1 MSLSSF
7 SSLSSYSSESDIGT
21 LLDFNLFKSSSSR
34 PRADANANAHAHT
47 RRRSSESPRI
57 KDRDSKPSPS
67 SRHTHTHTHTRAK
80 RRSITPTRTP
90 VSSSK
95 YDDGSRALVP
105 YSFHSPGSKSGIS
118 YSDID
123 RWRAGT
129 VGGSDF
135 TYSSESSVT
144 VSSVT
149 SPSYN
154 SSASRTRSSRID
166 SSSRRSAASDYKRL
180 KAPSIASQ
188 HPHPAIHHDPSQI
201 CEHCHRPPH
210 QIHGRTDVLP
220 ALRLEP
226 YSAFL
231 AAYRLSRLSC
241 PDALERSTTLDP
253 DDPFTIPPGLS
264 EHPTIPPHLHPEL
277 SASERRARRLALLL
291 DSDDPEIR
299 DWAQA
304 EYLKLGRNERRLVR
318 EGVFEVKVA
327 LDGVDEHIPE
337 DWSAN
342 EREEDLEKLKE
353 RLERAKE
360 SREEREEVEREMG
373 WAREMFGKWFIDG
386 RVDGV
391 FRLAA
396 DVLDGFLKEVAR
408 DEGEEWVIA
417 EAKEEA
423 AEGQSPTLSKVVP
436 KSRGPSSTLGSKTL
450 GAEQVAPMLATSS
463 ASVASSKRKGK
474 QRPEPTSK
482 VEREPEPEPE
492 PEPTSAPAADPEPKV
507 EDPEPALVESPRAQ
521 SHADPSPERSP
532 SPVPVPLPVLHPSIF
547 SEDGLLNYAI
557 NSIHPE
563 PPPEPSAPVEQEQ
576 VRAESQVSS
585 DNHTITPQDRSPNP
599 AVQHDTYADF
609 YAKDSRRRR
618 TPLLHVKPLPN
629 NQPLPK
635 PEREYDSYADFYA
648 NDSRL
653 MKHVDDRPLPALV
666 KKEAAKTADRSSRP
680 QSSSKPPKLTIPS
693 KAPADPPRV
702 SEPKPKHR
710 RRSDSR
716 HRHRHKSQSSFEDF
730 AVSSKIS
737 GSSGRLTTPAASD
750 VRSRSRSRENRHRSH
765 RKSAHKSRRPSP
777 GLTSP
782 TPSHGSRRRRDS
794 HSRRETPPLPV
805 PAPKPKPV
813 LTSKRS
819 WVPFRMKGGA
829 LSNGTPSRTSSPEP
843 IPVMPHGTSYNVP
856 GALTSTMA
864 SDQGEREDGGK
875 GDDGCAQE
883 DAVVPPAPP
892 LPPVQFWLPGFP
904 AYKMNLGRSGGSVS
918 ASTEDDRR
926 RRRHRD
932 HHHNRH
938 SSSTFTSTSVS
949 SASSTSRVLQPIPP
963 PPVFLALGA
972 RRACVPYTP
981 AFQGIDVRVVRPLS
995 AREKLAMR
1003 DAVSVLVRLGAK
1015 VVGAEA
1021 GGLGVRGEMWSLS
1034 YVGFQ

>member
-1 MSLSSF
+1 
-7 SSLSSYSSESDIGT
+7 
-21 LLDFNLFKSSSSR
+21 
-34 PRADANANAHAHT
+34 
-47 RRRSSESPRI
+47 
-57 KDRDSKPSPS
+57 
-67 SRHTHTHTHTRAK
+67 
-80 RRSITPTRTP
+80 
-90 VSSSK
+90 
-95 YDDGSRALVP
+95 
-105 YSFHSPGSKSGIS
+105 
-118 YSDID
+118 
-123 RWRAGT
+123 
-129 VGGSDF
+129 
-135 TYSSESSVT
+135 
-144 VSSVT
+144 
-149 SPSYN
+149 
-154 SSASRTRSSRID
+154 
-166 SSSRRSAASDYKRL
+166 
-180 KAPSIASQ
+180 
-188 HPHPAIHHDPSQI
+188 
-201 CEHCHRPPH
+201 
-210 QIHGRTDVLP
+210 
-220 ALRLEP
+220 
-226 YSAFL
+226 
-231 AAYRLSRLSC
+231 
-241 PDALERSTTLDP
+241 
-253 DDPFTIPPGLS
+253 
-264 EHPTIPPHLHPEL
+264 
-277 SASERRARRLALLL
+277 LL

-360 SREEREEVEREMG
+360 RREEREDDEREMV

-396 DVLDGFLKEVAR
+396 EVLDEFLKGVAR
-408 DEGEEWVIA
+408 DEGEEWVVG
-417 EAKEEA
+417 ETMEEA

-450 GAEQVAPMLATSS
+450 GAEQVAPMGAASS
-463 ASVASSKRKGK
+463 ASVASSKRKGN
-474 QRPEPTSK
+474 QRSEPVSR
-482 VEREPEPEPE
+482 VEREPEPESKPEPEPEPKPEPKPE
-492 PEPTSAPAADPEPKV
+492 PEPTFAPAAEPEAKV
-507 EDPEPALVESPRAQ
+507 DVPEPALVESPRAL

-547 SEDGLLNYAI
+547 SEEGLLNYAI

-585 DNHTITPQDRSPNP
+585 DNHTITPQGHSSNS

-609 YAKDSRRRR
+609 YAKDPRRRR

-635 PEREYDSYADFYA
+635 PEREYDSYADFYE
-648 NDSRL
+648 NDSRR

-702 SEPKPKHR
+702 SESKHR
-710 RRSDSR
+710 RRSGSR
-716 HRHRHKSQSSFEDF
+716 HRNRHKAPSSFEDF
-730 AVSSKIS
+730 VISSKIS

-750 VRSRSRSRENRHRSH
+750 ARSRSRSRSRSRENRHRSH
-765 RKSAHKSRRPSP
+765 RKSAHRSRRPSP

-782 TPSHGSRRRRDS
+782 TPSHGSRRHRDS

-813 LTSKRS
+813 LAPKRS
-819 WVPFRMKGGA
+819 WVPFRIKGGA
-829 LSNGTPSRTSSPEP
+829 ASDGSPSRTSSPEP
-843 IPVMPHGTSYNVP
+843 IPVMPRGTSYNVP

-864 SDQGEREDGGK
+864 SEQGEREDGGN
-875 GDDGCAQE
+875 GNDGHAQE

-904 AYKMNLGRSGGSVS
+904 AYKMNLGRSGRSVS

-926 RRRHRD
+926 RRRDRD
-932 HHHNRH
+932 HHHT
-938 SSSTFTSTSVS
+938 SSVSSAS
-949 SASSTSRVLQPIPP
+949 SASSTSRVLQPPP

-981 AFQGIDVRVVRPLS
+981 AFQGIDIRVVRPLS
-995 AREKLAMR
+995 VREKLAMR

>member
-1 MSLSSF
+1 
-7 SSLSSYSSESDIGT
+7 
-21 LLDFNLFKSSSSR
+21 
-34 PRADANANAHAHT
+34 
-47 RRRSSESPRI
+47 
-57 KDRDSKPSPS
+57 
-67 SRHTHTHTHTRAK
+67 
-80 RRSITPTRTP
+80 
-90 VSSSK
+90 
-95 YDDGSRALVP
+95 
-105 YSFHSPGSKSGIS
+105 
-118 YSDID
+118 
-123 RWRAGT
+123 
-129 VGGSDF
+129 
-135 TYSSESSVT
+135 
-144 VSSVT
+144 
-149 SPSYN
+149 
-154 SSASRTRSSRID
+154 
-166 SSSRRSAASDYKRL
+166 
-180 KAPSIASQ
+180 
-188 HPHPAIHHDPSQI
+188 
-201 CEHCHRPPH
+201 
-210 QIHGRTDVLP
+210 
-220 ALRLEP
+220 
-226 YSAFL
+226 
-231 AAYRLSRLSC
+231 
-241 PDALERSTTLDP
+241 
-253 DDPFTIPPGLS
+253 
-264 EHPTIPPHLHPEL
+264 
-277 SASERRARRLALLL
+277 
-291 DSDDPEIR
+291 
-299 DWAQA
+299 
-304 EYLKLGRNERRLVR
+304 
-318 EGVFEVKVA
+318 
-327 LDGVDEHIPE
+327 
-337 DWSAN
+337 
-342 EREEDLEKLKE
+342 
-353 RLERAKE
+353 
-360 SREEREEVEREMG
+360 
-373 WAREMFGKWFIDG
+373 MFGKWFIDG

-396 DVLDGFLKEVAR
+396 EVLDELLKGVAR
-408 DEGEEWVIA
+408 DEGEEWVIG
-417 EAKEEA
+417 EAMEEA
-423 AEGQSPTLSKVVP
+423 TEGQSPTLSNVVP

-450 GAEQVAPMLATSS
+450 GAEQVAPMGAASS

-474 QRPEPTSK
+474 QRSEPVSK
-482 VEREPEPEPE
+482 VEREPEPEPEPESKPEPE
-492 PEPTSAPAADPEPKV
+492 PEPTSAPAADPEAKV
-507 EDPEPALVESPRAQ
+507 EDPEPALIESPRAL

-547 SEDGLLNYAI
+547 SEEGLLNYAI

-563 PPPEPSAPVEQEQ
+563 PPPEPTAPVEQEQ

-585 DNHTITPQDRSPNP
+585 DNHTITPQGHSSNS

-609 YAKDSRRRR
+609 YAKDPRRRR

-702 SEPKPKHR
+702 SESKHR

-716 HRHRHKSQSSFEDF
+716 HRNRHKSPSSFENF
-730 AVSSKIS
+730 AISSQIS

-750 VRSRSRSRENRHRSH
+750 ARSRSRSRSRSRENRHRSH
-765 RKSAHKSRRPSP
+765 RKSAHRSRRPSP

-782 TPSHGSRRRRDS
+782 TPSHGSRRRRHS

-805 PAPKPKPV
+805 PAPKPKPKPV
-813 LTSKRS
+813 LEPKRS
-819 WVPFRMKGGA
+819 WVPFRIKGGA
-829 LSNGTPSRTSSPEP
+829 ASHGSPSRTSSPEP
-843 IPVMPHGTSYNVP
+843 IPVMPRGTSYNVP

-864 SDQGEREDGGK
+864 SDRGEREDGGN
-875 GDDGCAQE
+875 GNDGHAQE

-904 AYKMNLGRSGGSVS
+904 AYKMNLGRSGRSVS
-918 ASTEDDRR
+918 ASMEDDRR

-932 HHHNRH
+932 HHHT
-938 SSSTFTSTSVS
+938 SSASTSVS
-949 SASSTSRVLQPIPP
+949 SASSTSRVLQPPP

-981 AFQGIDVRVVRPLS
+981 AFQGIDIRVVRPLS

>member
-1 MSLSSF
+1 MR
-7 SSLSSYSSESDIGT
+7 T
-21 LLDFNLFKSSSSR
+21 LPYGLIHPL
-34 PRADANANAHAHT
+34 PVIPLIANFPHFFCICQ
-47 RRRSSESPRI
+47 R
-57 KDRDSKPSPS
+57 
-67 SRHTHTHTHTRAK
+67 
-80 RRSITPTRTP
+80 
-90 VSSSK
+90 
-95 YDDGSRALVP
+95 L
-105 YSFHSPGSKSGIS
+105 
-118 YSDID
+118 ID
-123 RWRAGT
+123 
-129 VGGSDF
+129 
-135 TYSSESSVT
+135 
-144 VSSVT
+144 
-149 SPSYN
+149 
-154 SSASRTRSSRID
+154 
-166 SSSRRSAASDYKRL
+166 
-180 KAPSIASQ
+180 
-188 HPHPAIHHDPSQI
+188 
-201 CEHCHRPPH
+201 RPPH
-210 QIHGRTDVLP
+210 EIHGRTDVLP

-241 PDALERSTTLDP
+241 ADALERSTTLDP

-264 EHPTIPPHLHPEL
+264 ERPTIPPYLHPEL
-277 SASERRARRLALLL
+277 PANERRARRLALLL

-304 EYLKLGRNERRLVR
+304 EYLKLGRNERQLVR

-327 LDGVDEHIPE
+327 LDGADERIPE

-360 SREEREEVEREMG
+360 RREDREEDEREMV
-373 WAREMFGKWFIDG
+373 WAREMFGKWFVDG

-396 DVLDGFLKEVAR
+396 EILDTFLKEVAR
-408 DEGEEWVIA
+408 DEGEEWVVE
-417 EAKEEA
+417 EAAA
-423 AEGQSPTLSKVVP
+423 AEGQSPTLSKDVP

-450 GAEQVAPMLATSS
+450 GAEQVAPMGAASS

-474 QRPEPTSK
+474 QRSEPASK
-482 VEREPEPEPE
+482 VEDEPEQESKLEPEPEPE
-492 PEPTSAPAADPEPKV
+492 PETTSAPAADPEAKV
-507 EDPEPALVESPRAQ
+507 EEPEPAHVESPRAL
-521 SHADPSPERSP
+521 SHTDHSPERSP
-532 SPVPVPLPVLHPSIF
+532 SPVPVPLTVLHPSIF
-547 SEDGLLNYAI
+547 SEEGLLNYAI

-563 PPPEPSAPVEQEQ
+563 PPTEPSAPVEQEQ

-585 DNHTITPQDRSPNP
+585 DNHTITPQGHSSNP
-599 AVQHDTYADF
+599 PVQHDTYADF
-609 YAKDSRRRR
+609 YAKDPRRRR

-635 PEREYDSYADFYA
+635 PEREYDSYADFYE

-653 MKHVDDRPLPALV
+653 RKHVDDRPLPALV

-702 SEPKPKHR
+702 SESKHR
-710 RRSDSR
+710 RRSHSR
-716 HRHRHKSQSSFEDF
+716 HRNRHKAPASLEDLAISSQ
-730 AVSSKIS
+730 IS
-737 GSSGRLTTPAASD
+737 VSSGRLTTPAASD
-750 VRSRSRSRENRHRSH
+750 ARSRSRSRSRSRENRHRSH
-765 RKSAHKSRRPSP
+765 RKSAHRSRRPSP

-782 TPSHGSRRRRDS
+782 TPSHGSRRHRDS

-805 PAPKPKPV
+805 PAPKPRPIPV
-813 LTSKRS
+813 LAPKRS
-819 WVPFRMKGGA
+819 WVPFRIKGGA
-829 LSNGTPSRTSSPEP
+829 ASNGSPSRTSSPEP

-864 SDQGEREDGGK
+864 SDQGEREEGGNGNDGR
-875 GDDGCAQE
+875 AQE

-904 AYKMNLGRSGGSVS
+904 AYKMNLGRSGRSVS

-932 HHHNRH
+932 RHHH
-938 SSSTFTSTSVS
+938 SSSTSTSVS
-949 SASSTSRVLQPIPP
+949 SVSSITASSTSRVLQSPP

-981 AFQGIDVRVVRPLS
+981 AFQGIDIRVVRPLS

>member
-1 MSLSSF
+1 
-7 SSLSSYSSESDIGT
+7 
-21 LLDFNLFKSSSSR
+21 
-34 PRADANANAHAHT
+34 
-47 RRRSSESPRI
+47 
-57 KDRDSKPSPS
+57 
-67 SRHTHTHTHTRAK
+67 
-80 RRSITPTRTP
+80 
-90 VSSSK
+90 
-95 YDDGSRALVP
+95 
-105 YSFHSPGSKSGIS
+105 
-118 YSDID
+118 
-123 RWRAGT
+123 
-129 VGGSDF
+129 
-135 TYSSESSVT
+135 
-144 VSSVT
+144 
-149 SPSYN
+149 
-154 SSASRTRSSRID
+154 
-166 SSSRRSAASDYKRL
+166 
-180 KAPSIASQ
+180 
-188 HPHPAIHHDPSQI
+188 
-201 CEHCHRPPH
+201 
-210 QIHGRTDVLP
+210 VLP

-241 PDALERSTTLDP
+241 PEALERSTALDP
-253 DDPFTIPPGLS
+253 DDPFTTPPGLS
-264 EHPTIPPHLHPEL
+264 ERPTIPPHLLPEL
-277 SASERRARRLALLL
+277 PANERRARRLALLL

-299 DWAQA
+299 DWAQT

-327 LDGVDEHIPE
+327 LDGVDERIPE

-353 RLERAKE
+353 RLERGKE
-360 SREEREEVEREMG
+360 RREDREEVEREMV

-396 DVLDGFLKEVAR
+396 EVLDELLKEIAR
-408 DEGEEWVIA
+408 DEGEEWVIG
-417 EAKEEA
+417 EAMEEA
-423 AEGQSPTLSKVVP
+423 AEGQSPTLTKVVP
-436 KSRGPSSTLGSKTL
+436 KSRGPSSTQGSKTL
-450 GAEQVAPMLATSS
+450 GAEQVAPMGAASS

-474 QRPEPTSK
+474 QRSETASK
-482 VEREPEPEPE
+482 VEREPEQESKPEPVPVPEPEPE
-492 PEPTSAPAADPEPKV
+492 PEPTSAPAADPEAKV
-507 EDPEPALVESPRAQ
+507 EEPEPALVESPRAQ

-532 SPVPVPLPVLHPSIF
+532 LPVPVPLPVLHPSIF
-547 SEDGLLNYAI
+547 SEEGLLNYAI
-557 NSIHPE
+557 DSIHPV
-563 PPPEPSAPVEQEQ
+563 PPPEPSAPVEKEQ

-585 DNHTITPQDRSPNP
+585 DNHTITPQGHSSNT

-609 YAKDSRRRR
+609 YSKDPRRRR
-618 TPLLHVKPLPN
+618 TPLLRVKPLPN

-648 NDSRL
+648 NDPRR
-653 MKHVDDRPLPALV
+653 MRHVDDRPLPALV
-666 KKEAAKTADRSSRP
+666 KKEAAKAADRSSRP

-702 SEPKPKHR
+702 SERKHR
-710 RRSDSR
+710 RRSGSR
-716 HRHRHKSQSSFEDF
+716 HRNRHKSPSSFEDF
-730 AVSSKIS
+730 AISSKIS

-750 VRSRSRSRENRHRSH
+750 ARSRSRSRSRSRENRHRSH
-765 RKSAHKSRRPSP
+765 RKSAHRSRRPSP

-782 TPSHGSRRRRDS
+782 TPSHGSRRHRDS
-794 HSRRETPPLPV
+794 HSRRESPPLPV

-813 LTSKRS
+813 LAPKRS

-829 LSNGTPSRTSSPEP
+829 PSNESASRTSSPEP
-843 IPVMPHGTSYNVP
+843 IPVMPHGTSHKVP

-864 SDQGEREDGGK
+864 SDQGERDDGGN
-875 GDDGCAQE
+875 GNDDRAQE

-904 AYKMNLGRSGGSVS
+904 AYKMNLGRSGRSVS
-918 ASTEDDRR
+918 ASTKDDRR

-932 HHHNRH
+932 HHH
-938 SSSTFTSTSVS
+938 TSTSTSVSSVS
-949 SASSTSRVLQPIPP
+949 SASSTSRVLQPPP

-981 AFQGIDVRVVRPLS
+981 AFQGIDIRVVRPLS
-995 AREKLAMR
+995 SREKLAMR

>member
-1 MSLSSF
+1 
-7 SSLSSYSSESDIGT
+7 
-21 LLDFNLFKSSSSR
+21 
-34 PRADANANAHAHT
+34 
-47 RRRSSESPRI
+47 
-57 KDRDSKPSPS
+57 
-67 SRHTHTHTHTRAK
+67 
-80 RRSITPTRTP
+80 
-90 VSSSK
+90 
-95 YDDGSRALVP
+95 
-105 YSFHSPGSKSGIS
+105 
-118 YSDID
+118 
-123 RWRAGT
+123 
-129 VGGSDF
+129 
-135 TYSSESSVT
+135 
-144 VSSVT
+144 
-149 SPSYN
+149 
-154 SSASRTRSSRID
+154 
-166 SSSRRSAASDYKRL
+166 
-180 KAPSIASQ
+180 
-188 HPHPAIHHDPSQI
+188 
-201 CEHCHRPPH
+201 
-210 QIHGRTDVLP
+210 VLP

-241 PDALERSTTLDP
+241 ADALERSTTLDP
-253 DDPFTIPPGLS
+253 DDPLTIPPGLS
-264 EHPTIPPHLHPEL
+264 EHPTIPPYLHPEL
-277 SASERRARRLALLL
+277 PAGERRARRLALLL

-304 EYLKLGRNERRLVR
+304 EYLKLGRDERRLVR

-327 LDGVDEHIPE
+327 LDGADERIPE

-360 SREEREEVEREMG
+360 RREDREEDEREMV

-396 DVLDGFLKEVAR
+396 EILDAFLKEVAR
-408 DEGEEWVIA
+408 DEGEEWVRE
-417 EAKEEA
+417 EAMEEAAA
-423 AEGQSPTLSKVVP
+423 AEGQSPALSKVVP

-450 GAEQVAPMLATSS
+450 GAEQVPPMGAASS

-474 QRPEPTSK
+474 QRSEPASK
-482 VEREPEPEPE
+482 VGDEPEPESKLELE
-492 PEPTSAPAADPEPKV
+492 PEPASAPAADPEAKV
-507 EDPEPALVESPRAQ
+507 EDPEPALVESPRAL

-532 SPVPVPLPVLHPSIF
+532 SPIPVPLPVLHPSIF
-547 SEDGLLNYAI
+547 SEEGLLNYAI

-585 DNHTITPQDRSPNP
+585 DNHTITPQGHSSDP
-599 AVQHDTYADF
+599 AVQHNTYGDF
-609 YAKDSRRRR
+609 YAKDPRRRR

-635 PEREYDSYADFYA
+635 PEREYDSYADFYE

-653 MKHVDDRPLPALV
+653 RKHVDDRPLPALV

-702 SEPKPKHR
+702 SESKHR
-710 RRSDSR
+710 RRSHSR
-716 HRHRHKSQSSFEDF
+716 HRNRHKVPSSFENF
-730 AVSSKIS
+730 AISSQIS

-750 VRSRSRSRENRHRSH
+750 ARSHSRSRSRESENRHRSH
-765 RKSAHKSRRPSP
+765 RKSAHRSRRPSP

-782 TPSHGSRRRRDS
+782 TPSHGSRRHRDS

-805 PAPKPKPV
+805 PAPKPKPKPV
-813 LTSKRS
+813 LAPKRS
-819 WVPFRMKGGA
+819 WVPFRIKGGA
-829 LSNGTPSRTSSPEP
+829 LSNGSPSRTSSPEP
-843 IPVMPHGTSYNVP
+843 IPVMPHGTAYNVP

-864 SDQGEREDGGK
+864 SDQGEREDGGN
-875 GDDGCAQE
+875 GNDDHAQE

-904 AYKMNLGRSGGSVS
+904 AYKMNLGRPGRNVS

-932 HHHNRH
+932 RHHH
-938 SSSTFTSTSVS
+938 SLSTSTSVS
-949 SASSTSRVLQPIPP
+949 SASASSTSRVLQPPP

-981 AFQGIDVRVVRPLS
+981 AFQGIDIRMVRPLS